1 MWRRTVWILVAVVG
15 TGTGTTELQSLPSRQ
30 AEQTPP
36 PLQPQT
42 PPEPHPPPPQSGTWS
57 DQHFLWEQIWD
68 AVQSRMPQSAS
79 TTKTKASADT
89 QVGGIPSHTDR
100 RRALYRHSLT
110 EHYAT
115 LLGQSQQQNPHTATP
130 DSPSTQTHADTN
142 TTKPDQSQPTPDA
155 HQRRSASLAHLLRTW
170 TARDMGGRPRRR
182 TTPVDRVS
190 SRHAALPIFPP
201 SLREAN
207 LDTVREAFTHAYDAY
222 MYHAFPAGELH
233 PLTCTPGSFDL
244 VRLPAL
250 TLVDSLDMLLLMDN
264 TTEFARSVERLR
276 QLHTATPLF
285 RVDRNVSVFETNI
298 RVLGGLLSA
307 HQLVTALVDNATVP
321 WHHVWKRDGND
332 YVVRDG
338 RRDAWSSTDT
348 GTHRDQDQPWAGCAT
363 HSSSSP
369 DCVVSTAAT
378 SSSSTTTA
386 STFQS
391 QPHNGTKYWRYD
403 GCLLEWALDLGNRL
417 LPAFQTKTG
426 IPYGTVNLLYG
437 VPPGETP
444 VASLAG
450 GGTLSLEFT
459 LLSRLTGDDRFEAVA
474 KRATRGLFA
483 LRNRRTDLLGKH
495 VDVQKGVWTET
506 LSGIGSNSDSFLE
519 YLLKHYILFPEDG
532 DFWILFVAA
541 YSGVFRHLRVG
552 EWYVD
557 ADMNRAAGGGAR
569 HVLESLMA
577 FYPGLQTLLGELVP
591 AAQSLNS
598 MFLVREWLG
607 FLPERFHFGSWR
619 LDGGMSGAGKHP
631 LRPELLESCYLLHK
645 ATQQVGSDNN
655 ATGTSSGWLWAADW
669 ALRKMSAARTECGYA
684 SIKEL
689 RTSTSGTTDGSSHG
703 VRLSNEMPSFF
714 LSETLKYLYLI
725 FDEDNILH
733 RDKDREWVFTTEAHP
748 IHHVPVPPKK
758 KKGQPNRPFAAEI
771 DGLKEI
777 LRARLRNEKTK
788 VETVVHLG
796 GERWSEKLSSKEYQA
811 DLTAVVAQAK
821 HVRTSTDDGEF
832 DFFEPRKLT
841 THAEEASEG
850 VMDAFGNIATNTA
863 HMRLTE
869 LGVGDGYLLR
879 KACPNVYSSEL
890 LWMHALNGGVLD
902 YSDVHVTQ
910 MGTNER
916 PNRWYS
922 LGAIEALEV
931 QGLGIHLDEPSHG
944 TCPIFKDKNPV
955 NATPQDSDGEKNS
968 FIDDELSEFES
979 PMGAFRISSFPEG
992 SGFYM
997 NHVASGE
1004 TLLTTFLTDDSDI
1017 SNTFVMTYATLPSTT
1032 QQAKPKEGY
1041 AHLPTWRRLGLK
1053 IPDIE
1058 EVEERIPGNRVVV
1071 MSDLFGNSFTCTVDV
1086 LWKSSDPEKNEDEVL
1101 ASVPCAP
1108 GLFGPAHMSSLAD
1121 SADVV
1126 VEAILLPPWEDDIFG
1141 CESPAES
1148 GDGNCDN
1155 KVASFT
1161 FTADVL
1167 FPLEPEAGW
1176 QPSSLEENFTCKNVN
1191 IQAVHRGDC
1200 TFLDKAINQKRQWGA
1215 GAVIVV
1221 NSGEDELF
1229 VMSQGTDELSGVDPD
1244 DIPLAVLVTGLDG
1257 EAILSAAATEY
1268 KEEEGYIAGRVSL
1281 VRQQN
1286 TMSLQSSENSGPRQ
1300 FPIVNGS
1307 PSMLQLLAKGGW
1319 GVQATSPDVSDGS
1332 DWQLSLLH
1340 HKLGDIS

>member
-1 MWRRTVWILVAVVG
+1 
-15 TGTGTTELQSLPSRQ
+15 
-30 AEQTPP
+30 
-36 PLQPQT
+36 
-42 PPEPHPPPPQSGTWS
+42 
-57 DQHFLWEQIWD
+57 
-68 AVQSRMPQSAS
+68 
-79 TTKTKASADT
+79 
-89 QVGGIPSHTDR
+89 
-100 RRALYRHSLT
+100 
-110 EHYAT
+110 
-115 LLGQSQQQNPHTATP
+115 
-130 DSPSTQTHADTN
+130 
-142 TTKPDQSQPTPDA
+142 
-155 HQRRSASLAHLLRTW
+155 
-170 TARDMGGRPRRR
+170 MGGRPRRR

-207 LDTVREAFTHAYDAY
+207 RDTVREAFTHAYDAY

-298 RVLGGLLSA
+298 RVLGGLF
-307 HQLVTALVDNATVP
+307 
-321 WHHVWKRDGND
+321 
-332 YVVRDG
+332 
-338 RRDAWSSTDT
+338 
-348 GTHRDQDQPWAGCAT
+348 
-363 HSSSSP
+363 
-369 DCVVSTAAT
+369 TAAT

-459 LLSRLTGDDRFEAVA
+459 LLSRLTGDDRFEAVG

-669 ALRKMSAARTECGYA
+669 ALRKLSAARTECGYA

-689 RTSTSGTTDGSSHG
+689 RTFTSGTTDGSSHG

-748 IHHVPVPPKK
+748 IHHV
-758 KKGQPNRPFAAEI
+758 
-771 DGLKEI
+771 
-777 LRARLRNEKTK
+777 
-788 VETVVHLG
+788 
-796 GERWSEKLSSKEYQA
+796 
-811 DLTAVVAQAK
+811 
-821 HVRTSTDDGEF
+821 
-832 DFFEPRKLT
+832 
-841 THAEEASEG
+841 
-850 VMDAFGNIATNTA
+850 
-863 HMRLTE
+863 
-869 LGVGDGYLLR
+869 
-879 KACPNVYSSEL
+879 
-890 LWMHALNGGVLD
+890 
-902 YSDVHVTQ
+902 
-910 MGTNER
+910 
-916 PNRWYS
+916 
-922 LGAIEALEV
+922 
-931 QGLGIHLDEPSHG
+931 
-944 TCPIFKDKNPV
+944 
-955 NATPQDSDGEKNS
+955 
-968 FIDDELSEFES
+968 
-979 PMGAFRISSFPEG
+979 
-992 SGFYM
+992 
-997 NHVASGE
+997 
-1004 TLLTTFLTDDSDI
+1004 
-1017 SNTFVMTYATLPSTT
+1017 
-1032 QQAKPKEGY
+1032 
-1041 AHLPTWRRLGLK
+1041 
-1053 IPDIE
+1053 
-1058 EVEERIPGNRVVV
+1058 
-1071 MSDLFGNSFTCTVDV
+1071 
-1086 LWKSSDPEKNEDEVL
+1086 
-1101 ASVPCAP
+1101 
-1108 GLFGPAHMSSLAD
+1108 
-1121 SADVV
+1121 
-1126 VEAILLPPWEDDIFG
+1126 
-1141 CESPAES
+1141 
-1148 GDGNCDN
+1148 
-1155 KVASFT
+1155 
-1161 FTADVL
+1161 
-1167 FPLEPEAGW
+1167 
-1176 QPSSLEENFTCKNVN
+1176 
-1191 IQAVHRGDC
+1191 
-1200 TFLDKAINQKRQWGA
+1200 
-1215 GAVIVV
+1215 
-1221 NSGEDELF
+1221 
-1229 VMSQGTDELSGVDPD
+1229 
-1244 DIPLAVLVTGLDG
+1244 
-1257 EAILSAAATEY
+1257 
-1268 KEEEGYIAGRVSL
+1268 
-1281 VRQQN
+1281 
-1286 TMSLQSSENSGPRQ
+1286 
-1300 FPIVNGS
+1300 
-1307 PSMLQLLAKGGW
+1307 
-1319 GVQATSPDVSDGS
+1319 
-1332 DWQLSLLH
+1332 
-1340 HKLGDIS
+1340 